1 MYLFY
6 LFLYMPLF
14 VQVFSFRQFE
24 HLVQSTVIIICA
36 IVLRMITFY
45 YYVYLLYPSSSS
57 SSYHSSILWFFG
69 VSIGGNLSLFA
80 YTIHFFF
87 SHLAAQLFIQ
97 STLLRFFALFP
108 FCIPQTFKGQF
119 LFFALKSSLLL
130 LYLEELFVERN
141 L

>member
-57 SSYHSSILWFFG
+57 SYQSSILWFFG

-80 YTIHFFF
+80 YTIHFFSRILQPNCLF
-87 SHLAAQLFIQ
+87 SQPCCDSLHYSISAYHKRSKGSFYF
-97 STLLRFFALFP
+97 LL
-108 FCIPQTFKGQF
+108 
-119 LFFALKSSLLL
+119 
-130 LYLEELFVERN
+130 
-141 L
+141 